1 MDLKTPRRLAASI
14 LKVGEGRVWL
24 DPEDA
29 ETISSAVTREDVRRL
44 IKDGAIQVKPVKG
57 VSRYRAR
64 KHRLQRMKGRRR
76 GPGRRSGKHGARLPK
91 KRRWISRI
99 RAIRRRLRELRDA
112 GEIDGRGYRKL
123 YLMAKGGAFK
133 SKAHL
138 EAAVKEYRR

>member
-14 LKVGEGRVWL
+14 LKVGEDRIWL

-29 ETISSAVTREDVRRL
+29 EAISSAVTREDIRRL
-44 IKDGAIQVKPVKG
+44 IKNGAIQAKPVRG

-64 KHRLQRMKGRRR
+64 KLRLQRMKGRRR
-76 GPGRRSGKHGARLPK
+76 GPGKRSGKRGARLPK
-91 KRRWISRI
+91 KRRWISTI
-99 RAIRRRLRELRDA
+99 RAIRRRLRELREA
-112 GEIDGRGYRKL
+112 GEIDSRRYRKL

-138 EAAVKEYRR
+138 ETVVKEYRR